1 MYDMA
6 NSAYSVVI
14 TTAIFPIYYKAVA
27 NEAGV
32 SAADSTAY
40 LGYTISIATFILAM
54 LGPIL
59 GSVADFKDMKR
70 KFFTFFFLLGS
81 LSTIGLVLVPEDQWL
96 LLLIIYTLTAIG
108 ARGANLFYDAYL
120 VDVTERDKM
129 DDLSAKGFAVGY
141 IGSVIPFI
149 LSISVIILSQQEI
162 LPLSVGN
169 ASKIAFLITAIWWI
183 LFTIPLLKNVRQKHW
198 IERKPRIVAN
208 SFKELKKT
216 FLKSN
221 NIKRSCSF

>member
-70 KFFTFFFLLGS
+70 KFFTFFFYS
-81 LSTIGLVLVPEDQWL
+81 VRYPQ
-96 LLLIIYTLTAIG
+96 
-108 ARGANLFYDAYL
+108 
-120 VDVTERDKM
+120 
-129 DDLSAKGFAVGY
+129 SA
-141 IGSVIPFI
+141 
-149 LSISVIILSQQEI
+149 
-162 LPLSVGN
+162 
-169 ASKIAFLITAIWWI
+169 
-183 LFTIPLLKNVRQKHW
+183 
-198 IERKPRIVAN
+198 
-208 SFKELKKT
+208 
-216 FLKSN
+216 
-221 NIKRSCSF
+221 